1 MAGKLTIWG
10 TTPAEGIRDALAE
23 AGIETGFVDYHSGS
37 KPPIM
42 DGGTLLVLGS
52 STVDELA
59 RQGVVAKNR
68 TVTSLRSDTHQ
79 WNNNKVRV
87 SYSPAMKNLNSA
99 FYTDFLTDL
108 VLAVRLAVTGSIDP
122 ELGKYKY
129 VESFSDYCNQLHE
142 LSKDKIVPIVFDT
155 ETIGLDYLHLGD
167 STRPAARLV
176 SLQLTI
182 KAGEAH
188 VVYFGSMAEQTEWF
202 TKYRS
207 QMEYLLNSPR
217 LSMGGANFT
226 YDLKWIR
233 HFTGITSSN
242 FKFDTTLVG
251 SLLDENRSNSLSTH
265 TKLYV
270 PSLGGYSDAFDART
284 DKSRMDLVN
293 KKDLLDYGGGDT
305 DACYQVRQRMTQE
318 LKKDPKLATFYIKVL
333 HPAQK
338 AFGEAEFNGVHVDMD
353 RYAVLETDLNKVL
366 NEATRKA
373 AEAVGGRI
381 FAKHKDESKMGGINI
396 TKASLIKDFMFSPM
410 GLNLK
415 PRMTTAKS
423 GAPSTAREHIE
434 MFSDIPEAKAF
445 VDAFKEY
452 GSAAKMLST
461 YVTGF
466 QKHLRSDGRFHPSYF
481 LFMGDKQ
488 AGEGG
493 TVTGRLS
500 ARNPAFQCLKG
511 SSLIVAK
518 GGEKSILSI
527 VEGYEAGETFEV
539 MTHAGM
545 YKPVVGVYRNG
556 IKPVFKVTLQ
566 SGKSITCTGN
576 HPLLT
581 EAGFAKTENL
591 LKRDK
596 VFVYDKDY
604 MAGHSS
610 RLTDWTVDSSKQA
623 QIERTLQS
631 GLEVQLWDGSDSGF
645 QLSNSQYALQVLWLL
660 QKGQAHNAWSLP
672 QAQGVIDLLGMAA
685 HDKQMREPEQQRL
698 QRLWSK
704 GHNYLDQL
712 EGVLRAVPIGYGGET
727 QQRILGAIGCKW
739 ELLCNQLHLGK
750 PNSASTE
757 PQEHNRCDVAGED
770 QALSSVVRR
779 TEPVLRSHLHTIQTR
794 VDYGSSSYHAHQ
806 AAVSGFKTEEII
818 SIEYVGEEET
828 FDLTVEEHHSF
839 VANGIVV
846 HNTLPKHSYWGKRIR
861 SCMTAPEGFLV
872 TEKDYS
878 QGELKVVA
886 CMADERNM
894 IKAYR
899 EGKDLHVL
907 TAALV
912 NDMTY
917 DHLLGLKATDYDLY
931 DSLRS
936 NGKAGNFGL
945 LYGMSAAGFQAYA
958 ATVYGVHMT
967 LQEAEDFRTAYLYK
981 SYPALPDYHEV
992 YKEMAR
998 TKGYITS
1005 PLGRKRHLPLAR
1017 SRNQESRSGA
1027 ERQAI
1032 NSGVQSTLSDML
1044 CWAMAISHERGHTQ
1058 YAPCF
1063 GAIHDATYNYVP
1075 EDDWEK
1081 WVKKDLEIMENLP
1094 LDQVGWNPQLNFTAD
1109 AKIGK
1114 SMGELEDCTFT

>member
-10 TTPAEGIRDALAE
+10 TTPAEGVRDALVD
-23 AGIETGFVDYHSGS
+23 AGIESGFVDYHSGS

-42 DGGTLLVLGS
+42 DGGTLLILGS
-52 STVDELA
+52 STVEELA

-87 SYSPAMKNLNSA
+87 SYSPAMKSLNSA

-293 KKDLLDYGGGDT
+293 KKDLLEYGGGDT

-333 HPAQK
+333 HPAQR

-500 ARNPAFQCLKG
+500 ARNPAFQ
-511 SSLIVAK
+511 
-518 GGEKSILSI
+518 
-527 VEGYEAGETFEV
+527 
-539 MTHAGM
+539 
-545 YKPVVGVYRNG
+545 
-556 IKPVFKVTLQ
+556 
-566 SGKSITCTGN
+566 
-576 HPLLT
+576 
-581 EAGFAKTENL
+581 
-591 LKRDK
+591 
-596 VFVYDKDY
+596 
-604 MAGHSS
+604 
-610 RLTDWTVDSSKQA
+610 
-623 QIERTLQS
+623 
-631 GLEVQLWDGSDSGF
+631 
-645 QLSNSQYALQVLWLL
+645 
-660 QKGQAHNAWSLP
+660 
-672 QAQGVIDLLGMAA
+672 
-685 HDKQMREPEQQRL
+685 
-698 QRLWSK
+698 
-704 GHNYLDQL
+704 
-712 EGVLRAVPIGYGGET
+712 
-727 QQRILGAIGCKW
+727 
-739 ELLCNQLHLGK
+739 
-750 PNSASTE
+750 
-757 PQEHNRCDVAGED
+757 
-770 QALSSVVRR
+770 
-779 TEPVLRSHLHTIQTR
+779 
-794 VDYGSSSYHAHQ
+794 
-806 AAVSGFKTEEII
+806 
-818 SIEYVGEEET
+818 
-828 FDLTVEEHHSF
+828 
-839 VANGIVV
+839 
-846 HNTLPKHSYWGKRIR
+846 TLPKHSYWGKRIR

-1094 LDQVGWNPQLNFTAD
+1094 LDQVGWKPQLNFTAD